1 VTRCRSSVLRGQ
13 GSGIEDQGSGVRGQG
28 SGWKGGI
35 SATAVAAVGFL
46 PALLSCGV
54 KAPPQPREVMVPAPV
69 EEMSV
74 RDLPEGVRITFT
86 LPSKSLD
93 GTPLKGIGGYRIVRE
108 GPDGKDVREDIRF
121 SVSEMRQMIG
131 KSASFLDEAP
141 GRDGTYR
148 YCVVPLDMYGSH
160 PGWRRVQAFCWEGSL
175 AGRGTGRTEPGRE
188 QTP

>member
-1 VTRCRSSVLRGQ
+1 MKRWLFAAAFVV
-13 GSGIEDQGSGVRGQG
+13 
-28 SGWKGGI
+28 
-35 SATAVAAVGFL
+35 AVAAGLLCV
-46 PALLSCGV
+46 LSCGV
-54 KAPPQPREVMVPAPV
+54 KAPPQPREVVVPAPV
-69 EEMSV
+69 EEVAV

-93 GTPLKGIGGYRIVRE
+93 GTPLEGIGGYRIVRE

-141 GRDGTYR
+141 GRAGTYR

-175 AGRGTGRTEPGRE
+175 AGRGTERTEPGRE
-188 QTP
+188 QAP